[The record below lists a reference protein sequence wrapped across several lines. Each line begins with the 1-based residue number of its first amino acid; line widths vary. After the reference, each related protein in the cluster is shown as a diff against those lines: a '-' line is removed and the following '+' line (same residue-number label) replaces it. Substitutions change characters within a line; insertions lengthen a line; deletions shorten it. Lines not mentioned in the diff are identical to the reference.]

1 MFVYHISSLTIYY
14 IFNKGKFNYYA
25 FKIKETK
32 TMKLHIPLTMRQSYL
47 EVLSLE
53 RARIAYILIFGILSF
68 SIKRRASLILYT
80 KYYQS
85 GHFPAYFPR
94 TYLESGIIKIEFHCY
109 LPQSWKKKRS
119 NLFPGGIIMTT
130 TWFPHIQNSR
140 L

>member
-1 MFVYHISSLTIYY
+1 
-14 IFNKGKFNYYA
+14 
-25 FKIKETK
+25 
-32 TMKLHIPLTMRQSYL
+32 MKLHIPLTMWQSYL

-109 LPQSWKKKRS
+109 LPQS
-119 NLFPGGIIMTT
+119 
-130 TWFPHIQNSR
+130 
-140 L
+140 